1 MRDISICCRRACRSR
16 RIPCR
21 CHRCRQ
27 LRYAQQEFIRRF
39 TVLSTAGWLS
49 SLYSFVANCHQYAR
63 FWHAA
68 TTYASHFWHSLKVC
82 ALFNSYI
89 FYTESST
96 HGIFAKVLTIL

>member
-1 MRDISICCRRACRSR
+1 MFVVVAVFPVVVIVVVSFVMLSR
-16 RIPCR
+16 NLFADLLY
-21 CHRCRQ
+21 CRQ
-27 LRYAQQEFIRRF
+27 QDGCPRC
-39 TVLSTAGWLS
+39 TP
-49 SLYSFVANCHQYAR
+49 FVGNCHQYAR

-68 TTYASHFWHSLKVC
+68 TTYAAHFWHSLKVC